1 MAGRYRKTTVTSH
14 RPYEDL
20 SDLSDLFA
28 TCSSTKN
35 GTSSRPSRHRE
46 VDLIWPEEEEEKL
59 EKMKANKAKKDSA
72 KSGDFT
78 VVPGAKEDYDLD
90 KVLADLGEEPVK
102 AKGAKAN
109 GGSGSQKPKANACQK
124 NSLKK
129 GRRGAG
135 PTPEATK

>member
-1 MAGRYRKTTVTSH
+1 
-14 RPYEDL
+14 
-20 SDLSDLFA
+20 
-28 TCSSTKN
+28 
-35 GTSSRPSRHRE
+35 
-46 VDLIWPEEEEEKL
+46 
-59 EKMKANKAKKDSA
+59 MKANKAKKDSA

-90 KVLADLGEEPVK
+90 KVLADLGEEPLK
-102 AKGAKAN
+102 AKGPKPS

-124 NSLKK
+124 NSPKK